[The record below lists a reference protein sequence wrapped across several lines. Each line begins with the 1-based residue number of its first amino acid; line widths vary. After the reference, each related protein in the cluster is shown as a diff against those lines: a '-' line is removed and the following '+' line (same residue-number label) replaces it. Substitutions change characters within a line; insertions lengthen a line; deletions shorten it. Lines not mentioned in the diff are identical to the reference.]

1 MELRV
6 QVFDIYIYTVIRV
19 FAGTFYDGFS
29 GDLLRGNGACNL
41 NCVL

>member
-1 MELRV
+1 MYRCLIY
-6 QVFDIYIYTVIRV
+6 IYIYTVIRV